1 MKEDQ
6 LFAAQELAKQA
17 KIQDLRNDWE
27 KSTDRKLQANAIRRR
42 VQTLLHET
50 EFSLEARRERY
61 ALLILYLCYVL
72 LFVLFVLY
80 PS

>member
-6 LFAAQELAKQA
+6 LQLAQELAKQT

-27 KSTDRKLQANAIRRR
+27 RSTDRKLQANAIRRR

-50 EFSLEARRERY
+50 EFSLEARRERF
-61 ALLILYLCYVL
+61 VL
-72 LFVLFVLY
+72 LTL
-80 PS
+80 